1 MSAIGIHLFIRCLLG
16 RQSSIRKCCKRRTRA
31 NPGPARTIYALIS
44 WSHALGASFSRA
56 ASLARQPVA
65 RYSPCWRA
73 AALSIGARYP
83 PPSRSDARR
92 KESTMSNISV
102 QKKENNDVSTLSRR
116 EWEPFRMM
124 CDMLRWDPF
133 REIAPAFVAE
143 PSGLSPA
150 FEIKETKDAFVFKA
164 DVPGIKEPDIE
175 VNVVGNRLTVSG
187 KRDAEKE
194 EKGARFYT
202 YERSYGG
209 FTRSFTLPDQAD
221 ASHEKAE
228 LTNGELTVVIPKAAA
243 AVAKRFAVTSG
254 VQPQA

>member
-1 MSAIGIHLFIRCLLG
+1 
-16 RQSSIRKCCKRRTRA
+16 
-31 NPGPARTIYALIS
+31 
-44 WSHALGASFSRA
+44 
-56 ASLARQPVA
+56 
-65 RYSPCWRA
+65 
-73 AALSIGARYP
+73 
-83 PPSRSDARR
+83 
-92 KESTMSNISV
+92 MSNISV

-124 CDMLRWDPF
+124 RDMLRWDPF

-194 EKGARFYT
+194 EKGDRFYT

-221 ASHEKAE
+221 ASHVKAE

-243 AVAKRFAVTSG
+243 AVAKRIAVTSG
-254 VQPQA
+254 DKPKA